1 MLKWNGWGLTAFWRW
16 IVSDF
21 AFFLQFL
28 DVLINTKFGNS
39 TNRSST
45 YFEGYPFIRFRNEKL
60 LGLQVWIK
68 TPLRFRIGVGNIVP

>member
-45 YFEGYPFIRFRNEKL
+45 YFEGYPFIRFRNEKFL
-60 LGLQVWIK
+60 RLKIWVETATGLRV
-68 TPLRFRIGVGNIVP
+68 RVGNVVS